1 MRKVRK
7 DEKGVSPVIGVILMV
22 AITVI
27 LAAVIA
33 TFVFGLGS
41 KAPKSQMPPSIQ
53 VTRLND
59 THVRVLVAGVP
70 EEFTNLRAKY
80 GNTTVGINASD
91 VGDYDIIQ
99 IPRETYV
106 TILCDIQG
114 ETVIAFEG
122 VI

>member
-1 MRKVRK
+1 MRILRK
-7 DEKGVSPVIGVILMV
+7 DERAVSPVIGVILMV

-41 KAPKSQMPPSIQ
+41 KAPKSQMPPSLKID
-53 VTRLND
+53 RIND

-80 GNTTVGINASD
+80 DNTTVGINASD

-99 IPRETYV
+99 IPKGTYLTV
-106 TILCDIQG
+106 LCDIQG